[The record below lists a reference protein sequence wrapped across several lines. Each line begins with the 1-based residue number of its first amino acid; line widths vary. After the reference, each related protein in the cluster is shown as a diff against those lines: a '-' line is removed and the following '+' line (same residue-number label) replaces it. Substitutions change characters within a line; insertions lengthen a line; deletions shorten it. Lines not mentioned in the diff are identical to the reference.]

1 MLDYGNYKAHVR
13 KIIYN
18 YDTISKEDLYD
29 AFLKMTERYLTE
41 MVSTLSYE
49 KVIIKEY
56 GKDEG
61 NQIIEQVVT
70 SNPALVDLD
79 EANAADIDPRER
91 IENLM
96 SYIDCEFS
104 SGLN

>member
-1 MLDYGNYKAHVR
+1 MLDYDDYKTHIR
-13 KIIYN
+13 KMIDN

-29 AFLKMTERYLTE
+29 AFLDMTERYLTE
-41 MVSTLSYE
+41 MVSTLNYE
-49 KVIIKEY
+49 KFIIKEH
-56 GKDEG
+56 GEDEG

-70 SNPALVDLD
+70 SNLALRDLD
-79 EANAADIDPRER
+79 ETNAADIEPRER
-91 IENLM
+91 IENLL